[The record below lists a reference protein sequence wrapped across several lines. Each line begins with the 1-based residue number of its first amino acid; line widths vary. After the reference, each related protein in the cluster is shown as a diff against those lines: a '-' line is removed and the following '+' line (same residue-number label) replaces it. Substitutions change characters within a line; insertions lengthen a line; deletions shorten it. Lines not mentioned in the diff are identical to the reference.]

1 MAKNLISGPI
11 LAHDDDIV
19 FVVWLTDERGSAL
32 FPVGPQRESPTRREH
47 GLILRRTWVQ
57 A

>member
-11 LAHDDDIV
+11 LAHDDEIV
-19 FVVWLTDERGSAL
+19 IVVWLTDESGSAL
-32 FPVGPQRESPTRREH
+32 FPVGPQRESLTRREH